1 MEFSLFANAL
11 VSGVLLAGFYAAVS
25 VGVSIAFGM
34 LDVVNIA
41 HPAFVVLGSYAAY
54 FGSRWIGADPLVTA
68 VVLSPVFFALGL
80 GVYRLYYASFERRG
94 RQALR
99 GLAFFFGL
107 LFVTEVAL
115 ILAFGVDYVAVNA
128 PYMDTTWRFGQVD
141 LPMRLF
147 LPFVVS
153 LAMTLGLQVF
163 LSRTFFGR
171 SVLAVSQD
179 QLAVQLMGVNPIRVK
194 QLAFGLSIASAGVA
208 GALLIII
215 QPVQPALGRDYIGLV
230 FAITVLGGMGSIQG
244 TLVGA
249 AILGIA
255 SSFTSTFF
263 GPSWAPAVS
272 FGLLLLTLAFRPS
285 GLLGR

>member
-1 MEFSLFANAL
+1 MEISLFANAL